1 MVITGLAKVFRWL
14 PPCFFAWITGCIS
27 TRAVAQLRTNRCR
40 CMPSPGGI
48 CCHLP
53 PLAAALRGDVDEVAR
68 GHMPQR
74 PNASRS
80 WNRRTL
86 GSSRRLLRRSSVYS
100 LRQSSTRPCCSRRP
114 GAALG
119 ACCALRRTLLC
130 DGKLLSPERRC
141 AAKRTSR
148 CDELSWFCRIDFE
161 LPSAVPAVW
170 SAKNRT
176 TQRRP
181 APVAARCQLYRRR
194 SS

>member
-1 MVITGLAKVFRWL
+1 MFFCLDYWMYFDQSSCSTKDKPLPMYAEPWRYLL
-14 PPCFFAWITGCIS
+14 PPTTVGSSS
-27 TRAVAQLRTNRCR
+27 TRGCR
-40 CMPSPGGI
+40 RS
-48 CCHLP
+48 
-53 PLAAALRGDVDEVAR
+53 RR

-100 LRQSSTRPCCSRRP
+100 LKQSSTRPCCSRRP

-148 CDELSWFCRIDFE
+148 CDELSWFCRIDFK

-176 TQRRP
+176 TQRRL
-181 APVAARCQLYRRR
+181 APVAARCQLHRRR

>member
-1 MVITGLAKVFRWL
+1 
-14 PPCFFAWITGCIS
+14 
-27 TRAVAQLRTNRCR
+27 
-40 CMPSPGGI
+40 MPSPGGI